1 MTKRLAIAVLTTMLA
16 GLALAAFAG
25 PIHDAV
31 RAGDLA
37 RVKALV
43 AENPKVVNEKD
54 ARGRSPLHYASD
66 AAKDDIAPRDAIV
79 EFLLANGADVNADD
93 DLGQTPLHLAAAAG
107 RMGTVNLLLAKG
119 ADQKAVSRDGR
130 TLMHRAAAGG
140 LVGLMER
147 LLEAGLLADAPDRY
161 GRTPLLDAAEAG
173 SDVAAEFL
181 LARGANVMSRDYYRT
196 TPLHGAAFSGNLR
209 LLDIL
214 VKHGADVHAVNLEGS
229 TPLLYVSQAGRAD
242 VIEWLLAHGARLDV
256 RNAINETPLSWPL
269 VNGFVE
275 LVEKLWPRAEA
286 LKNRDLLEKY
296 ALHRVAY
303 HGNLRAATFLLGK
316 GLPIEATDESGRT
329 PFQRAAQGGNVELA
343 QMLLDKG
350 ARVNAADTSGS
361 APLHLAVRKGR
372 TDMVRFL
379 LQKNADPNVKDSQ
392 GRTPLDLA
400 REYSYP
406 ALATMLETAG
416 AKPAQD
422 AASADVAALL
432 ARSLQNGEAI
442 VWSLGHCGF
451 AVRTRAHLLIF
462 DYIRGRGPV
471 PDRPSLANGFVNP
484 EEIKDQ
490 NVVVFVSHDHPDHF
504 DRTILSWRSAI
515 QNITYVFGW
524 RTGLGDGT
532 IEMPAP
538 RAARTL
544 GGVEIYTINE
554 EHDDV
559 PEVSYLVKVDGV
571 SLFHSGDYIRPLD
584 TYQSDMAYVL
594 GKAGRIDIAFLSR
607 VFHAKSLAPR
617 VVFPTHAWD
626 REYMYGAFARE
637 AAQEKVPSRVICPE
651 NKGDRFA
658 LGGTA
663 APPAGQDIVAAVQR
677 GTAEAVITAAAMGS
691 LDIVKLL
698 VQCGA
703 DLQRRE
709 VPA

>member
-1 MTKRLAIAVLTTMLA
+1 MTKRVAITVLMAMLA

-37 RVKALV
+37 KVKALV
-43 AENPKVVNEKD
+43 AANPKVVNEKD
-54 ARGRSPLHYASD
+54 ARGRTPLHLASD
-66 AAKDDIAPRDAIV
+66 AAKDDIARRNAIV
-79 EFLLANGADVNADD
+79 EFLLANGANVNAAD

-107 RMGTVNLLLAKG
+107 RMTTVDLLLARG

-130 TLMHRAAAGG
+130 TLLHRAAAGG
-140 LVGLMER
+140 LVDLMGR
-147 LLEAGLLADAPDRY
+147 LLKTGFRVDGADRY

-181 LARGANVMSRDYYRT
+181 LAHGANVMSRDYYRT
-196 TPLHGAAFSGNLR
+196 TPLHVAAFSGNLR

-214 VKHGADVHAVNLEGS
+214 VKHGADLHAVNLEGS
-229 TPLLYVSQAGRAD
+229 TPLLYVSQAGRAE
-242 VIEWLLAHGARLDV
+242 VIDSLLAHGARLNV
-256 RNAINETPLSWPL
+256 RNHINETPLSWPL
-269 VNGFVE
+269 VNGFVD

-286 LKNRDLLEKY
+286 LKDRDLLEKY
-296 ALHRVAY
+296 PLHRVAY

-316 GLPIEATDESGRT
+316 GLPIDATDESGRT
-329 PFQRAAQGGNVELA
+329 PFQRAAQGGNVDLA

-350 ARVNAADTSGS
+350 ARVDAADADAST
-361 APLHLAVRKGR
+361 PLHLAVKRGR

-379 LQKNADPNVKDSQ
+379 LQKRADPNVKDSQ

-416 AKPAQD
+416 TKPAQD

-442 VWSLGHCGF
+442 VWSLGHCGV
-451 AVRTRAHLLIF
+451 AVKTRTHLLIF

-471 PDRPSLANGFVNP
+471 PERPSLANGFVNP
-484 EEIKDQ
+484 EEIKGQ

-504 DRTILSWRSAI
+504 DRTVLSWRSAVK
-515 QNITYVFGW
+515 NITYVFGW
-524 RTGLGDGT
+524 RADLGDRT
-532 IEMPAP
+532 IELPAP
-538 RAARTL
+538 RKAKTL

-559 PEVSYLVKVDGV
+559 PEVSYLVKVDGL
-571 SLFHSGDYIRPLD
+571 SLFHAGDYIRPLD
-584 TYQSDMAYVL
+584 TYQSDMDYVL
-594 GKAGRIDIAFLSR
+594 GKARRIDVAFLSR

-617 VVFPTHAWD
+617 VVFPIHAWD

-637 AAQEKVPSRVICPE
+637 AAQEKLPSRVICPE

-658 LGGTA
+658 LL
-663 APPAGQDIVAAVQR
+663 R
-677 GTAEAVITAAAMGS
+677 
-691 LDIVKLL
+691 
-698 VQCGA
+698 
-703 DLQRRE
+703 
-709 VPA
+709 